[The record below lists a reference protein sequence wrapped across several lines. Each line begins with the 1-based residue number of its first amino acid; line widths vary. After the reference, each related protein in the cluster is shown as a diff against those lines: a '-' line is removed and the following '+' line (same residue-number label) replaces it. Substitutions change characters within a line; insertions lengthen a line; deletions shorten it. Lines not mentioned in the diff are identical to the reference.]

1 MGAKGYSYKTQKGK
15 KENKDYLNVT
25 YQLTLALSQKRPS

>member
-1 MGAKGYSYKTQKGK
+1 MGAKGYSYKKRKGK
-15 KENKDYLNVT
+15 KEDKDYINVT